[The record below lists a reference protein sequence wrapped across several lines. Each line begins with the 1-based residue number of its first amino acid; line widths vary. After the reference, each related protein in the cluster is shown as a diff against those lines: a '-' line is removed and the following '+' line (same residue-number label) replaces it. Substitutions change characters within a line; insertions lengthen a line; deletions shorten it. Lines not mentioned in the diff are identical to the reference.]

1 MTDAARQTTIQKAL
15 RAAVDADQEACGI
28 SPNDL
33 DAAHDAPRVAAVVA
47 AFLRSAADTHAGCF
61 GTMEPREALKFLA
74 AEVEAVH
81 AR

>member
-1 MTDAARQTTIQKAL
+1 MADQQTTIEKAL
-15 RAAVDADQEACGI
+15 RAAVDADHEACGI

-33 DAAHDAPRVAAVVA
+33 DAAHDTPRVAAVVA

-61 GTMEPREALKFLA
+61 GTMEPREALRLLA
-74 AEVEAVH
+74 AELDGIH